1 MDRIEL
7 PVGGVTCGG
16 CAGRVSKALLA
27 VPGVTTALVNEDRS
41 QVTIEGASLERH
53 VLVSAIQDAGYQVL
67 APTMIALGA
76 DNGASCC
83 GGNSEGCC

>member
-27 VPGVTTALVNEDRS
+27 VPGVASALVNDDRS
-41 QVTIEGASLERH
+41 QVVIEGSALERR

-76 DNGASCC
+76 DAGASCC
-83 GGNSEGCC
+83 GGNSDGCA

>member
-16 CAGRVSKALLA
+16 CASRVSKALLA
-27 VPGVTTALVNEDRS
+27 VPGVTTALVNDDRS
-41 QVTIEGASLERH
+41 QVTIEGAALERH
-53 VLVSAIQDAGYQVL
+53 VLVAAIQDAGYQVL
-67 APTMIALGA
+67 APTMIALGS
-76 DNGASCC
+76 DDGASCC

>member
-16 CAGRVSKALLA
+16 CAGRVSAALLA
-27 VPGVTTALVNEDRS
+27 VPGVATALVNDDRS
-41 QVTIEGASLERH
+41 QVTIEGAALERH
-53 VLVSAIQDAGYQVL
+53 VLVAAIQDAGYQVL

-76 DNGASCC
+76 DNGASWC